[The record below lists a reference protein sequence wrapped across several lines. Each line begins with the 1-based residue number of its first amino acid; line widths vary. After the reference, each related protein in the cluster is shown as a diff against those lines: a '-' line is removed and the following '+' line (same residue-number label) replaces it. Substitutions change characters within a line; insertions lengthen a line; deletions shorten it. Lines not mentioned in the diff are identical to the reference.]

1 MFGATCLVNQ
11 QAGLVV
17 FSGEKMTD
25 GAFGAMFF
33 TCHQVD
39 MTMTVE
45 GGNQVITDLI
55 RSVRKIFRA
64 AGNRKVRSTACRKP
78 SMPYARASQVK

>member
-1 MFGATCLVNQ
+1 MFGATRLVNQ

-33 TCHQVD
+33 PCHQVD
-39 MTMTVE
+39 MTMSV
-45 GGNQVITDLI
+45 GGQSGRNRSDSI
-55 RSVRKIFRA
+55 RSENLSSGPMSR
-64 AGNRKVRSTACRKP
+64 
-78 SMPYARASQVK
+78 

>member
-17 FSGEKMTD
+17 FSSEKMTD

-33 TCHQVD
+33 PCHQVD

-45 GGNQVITDLI
+45 GGDQVITDLI
-55 RSVRKIFRA
+55 D
-64 AGNRKVRSTACRKP
+64 P
-78 SMPYARASQVK
+78 SENLSSGPMSR

>member
-1 MFGATCLVNQ
+1 MFGATRLVNQ

-17 FSGEKMTD
+17 FSSEKMTD

-33 TCHQVD
+33 PCHQVD

-45 GGNQVITDLI
+45 GGQSGHNRSDPI
-55 RSVRKIFRA
+55 RSENLSSGPMSR
-64 AGNRKVRSTACRKP
+64 
-78 SMPYARASQVK
+78 